1 MSPAD
6 LYDLGREAL
15 TLAFWLSLPIVGAAL
30 VAGVLT
36 GLFQAYT
43 KMSEPAINHA
53 ARIAAVLVV
62 ALCLVTWVAERV
74 ASFAERVFSLI
85 HTVGG

>member
-6 LYDLGREAL
+6 LYDVGKEAL
-15 TLAFWLSLPIVGAAL
+15 TLALLLSLPFVAAAL
-30 VAGVLT
+30 AAGVVT

-62 ALCLVTWVAERV
+62 ALVLVGWVADHV
-74 ASFAERVFSLI
+74 SSFAERVLGLI
-85 HTVGG
+85 HAVGG

>member
-1 MSPAD
+1 MIPAD
-6 LYDLGREAL
+6 LYDVGKEAL
-15 TLAFWLSLPIVGAAL
+15 VLALVLSAPIIAAAL
-30 VAGVLT
+30 AAGVVT

-62 ALCLVTWVAERV
+62 AVFLVTWVAGHV
-74 ASFAERVFSLI
+74 ASFAERVFGLI
-85 HTVGG
+85 HAVGV

>member
-1 MSPAD
+1 MIPAD
-6 LYDLGREAL
+6 LYDVAKEAL
-15 TLAFWLSLPIVGAAL
+15 VLALVLSLPIIAAAL
-30 VAGVLT
+30 AAGVVT

-53 ARIAAVLVV
+53 ARIAAVLVAAV
-62 ALCLVTWVAERV
+62 FLVTWVAGHV
-74 ASFAERVFSLI
+74 ASFAERVFGLI